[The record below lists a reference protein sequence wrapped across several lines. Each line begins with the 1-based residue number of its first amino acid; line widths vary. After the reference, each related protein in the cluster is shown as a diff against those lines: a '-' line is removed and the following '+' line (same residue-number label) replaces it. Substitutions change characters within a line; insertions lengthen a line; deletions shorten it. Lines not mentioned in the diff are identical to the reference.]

1 MFRSEGMDTI
11 NKRGKR
17 ARKRER
23 MRTQRRR
30 RPSFDVFF
38 SLLNLNLF
46 QKKKT
51 RCSADRPLRLHPD
64 HPRPGHAVHGAQA
77 EPGAAAVA
85 DVKKKKK
92 KREMKF
98 KK

>member
-1 MFRSEGMDTI
+1 
-11 NKRGKR
+11 
-17 ARKRER
+17 

-38 SLLNLNLF
+38 PFSTSTSSK
-46 QKKKT
+46 KKKT

-64 HPRPGHAVHGAQA
+64 HPRPGHALHGAQA

-92 KREMKF
+92 KKREMKF